1 MDAHLGISK
10 VLTTKQLKYLKDLT
24 RKCRTSSV
32 SSLNLKLRLKSGK
45 VPLENVFIS
54 VKGACKKTY
63 QDYSHFRSDTVCCLT
78 IMILLVFV

>member
-1 MDAHLGISK
+1 MDTQLGISK
-10 VLTTKQLKYLKDLT
+10 VLTTKQRKYLKDLS

-32 SSLNLKLRLKSGK
+32 SSFSLKLKLSGK
-45 VPLENVFIS
+45 VPRENVFIS

-63 QDYSHFRSDTVCCLT
+63 QDYSGFRSDTVCCLT